1 MIIINLFFRIIVSCV
16 HNICI
21 IAASLDRIL
30 SLPGIQLSCW
40 VTVTAKDI
48 LNTKDLFHPE
58 LVAGQSFSLGTSA
71 TSAISNQEHDLG
83 EIK

>member
-1 MIIINLFFRIIVSCV
+1 MF
-16 HNICI
+16 HDICI

-30 SLPGIQLSCW
+30 SLPGVQLSCW
-40 VTVTAKDI
+40 VTVSAEDI

-58 LVAGQSFSLGTSA
+58 FVAGQSLSLGTSA
-71 TSAISNQEHDLG
+71 TSAIWNQEYDLE